1 MSNSSKFSKGLGWGV
16 IDNFSGTGINFI
28 VGILLARA
36 LSPKDFSIIGV
47 SLLLITISNIISDGG
62 ISTALVRKT
71 KISQVDYNTGFTL
84 NVITS
89 VVVYIILFG
98 IAPLLSKGLNIPVL
112 TDVVRWLGII
122 IFISAFSIVPK
133 AQLTRAINF
142 KTQAVA
148 ASSSS
153 ILGAI
158 VGLLLLYQGYG
169 VWSFVVQQIVRQT
182 TYTLVLWSSIQQLP
196 SLQLSKDSA
205 RNLFSFGSRI
215 LLSGLIDAFYNNVY
229 FYFIGKIYSGHHL
242 GLYSRSDQFS
252 VGLVANFALVLQKVS
267 LPALAKIKHDRVY
280 FSIKFQ
286 DLYNK
291 ATIFALLFSGF
302 IAATSDHFIVLLIGS
317 QWEESITIVKIL
329 SISALFQPLIVLYQ
343 NVLQVYGKS
352 QQYLNIEIARKIIA
366 AILFVLSITIS
377 FETLLYSFSL
387 LALCSW
393 LTYGYFTQ
401 RTIEQIELRQG
412 AKSILVHIFPS
423 FIVCAIVY
431 YVGLLYTSHWLGL
444 IYQILTFS
452 ALLLIYMAI
461 TLPQRRKQILSK
473 LRCLTSCVR

>member
-229 FYFIGKIYSGHHL
+229 FYFIGKI
-242 GLYSRSDQFS
+242 
-252 VGLVANFALVLQKVS
+252 
-267 LPALAKIKHDRVY
+267 
-280 FSIKFQ
+280 
-286 DLYNK
+286 
-291 ATIFALLFSGF
+291 
-302 IAATSDHFIVLLIGS
+302 
-317 QWEESITIVKIL
+317 
-329 SISALFQPLIVLYQ
+329 
-343 NVLQVYGKS
+343 
-352 QQYLNIEIARKIIA
+352 
-366 AILFVLSITIS
+366 
-377 FETLLYSFSL
+377 
-387 LALCSW
+387 
-393 LTYGYFTQ
+393 
-401 RTIEQIELRQG
+401 
-412 AKSILVHIFPS
+412 
-423 FIVCAIVY
+423 
-431 YVGLLYTSHWLGL
+431 
-444 IYQILTFS
+444 
-452 ALLLIYMAI
+452 
-461 TLPQRRKQILSK
+461 
-473 LRCLTSCVR
+473 